1 MPAPSP
7 EKVVENIR
15 RTLHVSIPHFSTLL
29 ADAFDGGAQDELVE
43 LASLLGVDW
52 PSAGSPGDRREQQ
65 ARLEI
70 LLDTLMM
77 AAREDRQAT
86 GERREAA
93 RMSGAD
99 AEAVPMVTAA
109 VDRWLDRWL
118 SGKEAN
124 RLP

>member
-15 RTLHVSIPHFSTLL
+15 RTLHAGIPHFAALL
-29 ADAFDGGAQDELVE
+29 ADAPGGDRQDELVE
-43 LASLLGVDW
+43 LGSLLGLEW
-52 PSAGSPGDRREQQ
+52 PSPEQ
-65 ARLEI
+65 RSRIEI
-70 LLDTLMM
+70 LLDTLMN
-77 AAREDRQAT
+77 AAREDQQAT
-86 GERREAA
+86 CERREAA

-99 AEAVPMVTAA
+99 ADAVPMVTAA